1 MSSSPT
7 NAHLSHAG
15 RSGFTRSSEL
25 PVLDVNIR
33 RQLPAFALD
42 VAFRLDDGIAAL
54 VGPSGSGKTLTLRA
68 IAGLLQV
75 TGRIVL
81 DARVLLDINSARA
94 RINLPAR
101 DRHIGYV
108 FQHYALFPHYTAAQN
123 IAYGLHHL
131 PRAARD
137 ARVNEM
143 LELVHLSHRAHQRP
157 AALSGGEQQR
167 IALARALAPSPSLL
181 LLDEPLSALDAPLR
195 RALGDELRQ
204 LHERTGVPMLLVT
217 HDPDEAARIAGT
229 IVELEGGHVVATRRL
244 ADRATGAGEGA
255 R

>member
-1 MSSSPT
+1 
-7 NAHLSHAG
+7 
-15 RSGFTRSSEL
+15 
-25 PVLDVNIR
+25 
-33 RQLPAFALD
+33 
-42 VAFRLDDGIAAL
+42 L

-68 IAGLLQV
+68 IAGLLHV

-81 DARVLLDINSARA
+81 DARVLLDINAARA
-94 RINLPAR
+94 RVELPAR

-123 IAYGLHHL
+123 IAYGLQHL
-131 PRAARD
+131 PHTVRD
-137 ARVNEM
+137 ARVREM
-143 LELVHLSHRAHQRP
+143 LALVRLDHRAHQRP

-167 IALARALAPSPSLL
+167 IALARALAPKPSLL

-217 HDPDEAARIAGT
+217 HDPEEAARIADT
-229 IVELEGGHVVATRRL
+229 IIELEAGRVIATRT
-244 ADRATGAGEGA
+244 TGAQA
-255 R
+255 